1 MVQVLQIPGRAALGM
16 LSEIGRLSLFVGQ
29 ALFWLVRTPWYG
41 RQILRQ
47 IIDIGYYSLPVVGLT
62 TMFSGMVIALQSYTG
77 TERFSAE
84 GETSVATVV
93 VLIITRELGSV

>member
-47 IIDIGYYSLPVVGLT
+47 IIDIGYYKKSKVSQESILA
-62 TMFSGMVIALQSYTG
+62 SH
-77 TERFSAE
+77 
-84 GETSVATVV
+84 
-93 VLIITRELGSV
+93 LGKT